1 MINFVSVN
9 GTKFMVDVGFGA
21 PGPIQP
27 LPLHESIEYPN
38 IHPATVRLLREPLSG
53 LVDRSQKLWIYQHRS
68 STPDKSKLPPIE
80 ISFNPSPFSIPPS
93 PGDSPVPSS
102 EGRGIPKWM
111 NVYSFSEMEFTPRD
125 FQTQSIASSYRRDSF
140 FNWTIA
146 AARMILSDEVPAILS
161 TTSEPTP
168 YTSPS
173 PDPRRPDY
181 SDDDDIVGVMTL
193 TTTECKCLIRGVSTT
208 LRTFK
213 NEDDRLDALKTYF
226 GIEFSEEERMG
237 ISGTA
242 VAFDRVQ
249 F

>member
-1 MINFVSVN
+1 MVNFVSVD
-9 GTKFMVDVGFGA
+9 GRKFMVDVGFGA

-27 LPLHESIEYPN
+27 LPLQEAIEHSN
-38 IHPATVRLLREPLSG
+38 ILPATVRLLREPLTG

-68 STPDKSKLPPIE
+68 STPDKSNPHPTSIP
-80 ISFNPSPFSIPPS
+80 SNPSS
-93 PGDSPVPSS
+93 SPVPLGSQTGLKSSS
-102 EGRGIPKWM
+102 EGRRDLNWM
-111 NVYSFSEMEFTPRD
+111 NVYSFSEVEFTPRD

-146 AARMILSDEVPAILS
+146 AARMILADEVPTILS
-161 TTSEPTP
+161 AVPERTP
-168 YTSPS
+168 YNSASPE
-173 PDPRRPDY
+173 PQRQDCTG
-181 SDDDDIVGVMTL
+181 DDDIVGVMTL

-213 NEDDRLDALKTYF
+213 DEDDRLDALKMYF
-226 GIEFSEEERMG
+226 GIEFSDEERMG
-237 ISGTA
+237 LSGTV